1 MTPITRECPSCQRNY
16 SVYFHGCLWLNAM
29 RGDGVKM
36 ADYSREHYDFPLTKK
51 SENKPL
57 KGVRVI
63 DAGNMVA
70 APFAT
75 VLLADFGADVIKIEH
90 PKYGD
95 GQRKLEPI
103 KDGIPLWWKSVARNK
118 RCITLDLGKPQG
130 AAIFKELIKGQ
141 DVIVEN
147 YRPGTFEKWGIGP
160 DVIHGIDPRIILL
173 RISGF
178 GQTGPYK
185 DRAGFG
191 RVAEA
196 MSGLTNLIGEPDGP
210 PMSQGY
216 PLGDLISG
224 IFGSLSVMMALYH
237 RDVGGGVGQV
247 IDLALFEAVF
257 RFLDFDPIQYDQM
270 KTVHMRTGNRV
281 AYVAP
286 SSMFRTKEGKY
297 LTLAAS
303 TQSVWLRL
311 AEAIGRKDLTTDP
324 KFIDNSARVVNSV
337 EINGI
342 VGDWI
347 GQHTRQEVIEQF
359 DKFGVAY
366 SAVFD
371 MEDAFRDVQ
380 YRAREAMVR
389 VPDPDLGEAIVQNV
403 VPKFSA
409 TPGSV
414 DFLGPHMGA
423 HNEEIFCGELGLS
436 KERLKELKDAGII

>member
-1 MTPITRECPSCQRNY
+1 
-16 SVYFHGCLWLNAM
+16 
-29 RGDGVKM
+29 M
-36 ADYSREHYDFPLTKK
+36 ADYTKEHYDFPLTRK

-57 KGVRVI
+57 QGVRVI

-75 VLLADFGADVIKIEH
+75 VLLADFGAEVIKIEH
-90 PKYGD
+90 PRYGD

-103 KDGIPLWWKSVARNK
+103 MNDIPLWWKSVSRNK
-118 RCITLDLGKPQG
+118 RCITLDLGKPEG
-130 AAIFKELIKGQ
+130 AEIFKELVRGQ
-141 DVIVEN
+141 DVVVEN
-147 YRPGTFEKWGIGP
+147 YRPGTFEKWGIGYDTLRAVEP
-160 DVIHGIDPRIILL
+160 KIILL

-178 GQTGPYK
+178 GQTGPYAS
-185 DRAGFG
+185 RAGFG

-210 PMSQGY
+210 PMSPGY
-216 PLGDLISG
+216 PLGDLIAG

-237 RDVGGGVGQV
+237 RDVRGGTGQV
-247 IDLALFEAVF
+247 IDLALYEAVF

-270 KTVHMRTGNRV
+270 KIVHMRTGNRV

-286 SSMFRTKEGKY
+286 SSMFKTQDGKY

-303 TQSVWLRL
+303 TQNVWVRL
-311 AEAIGRKDLTTDP
+311 AKAIEREELIHDP
-324 KFIDNSARVVNSV
+324 KFVDNSARVVNSA

-342 VGDWI
+342 VGAWI
-347 GQHTRQEVIEQF
+347 EQHTRDEVIERFDQF
-359 DKFGVAY
+359 EVAY
-366 SAVFD
+366 SPVFD
-371 MEDAFRDVQ
+371 MEDVFGDLQ

-389 VPDPDLGEAIVQNV
+389 VPDTDLGEAIVQNV

-414 DFLGPHMGA
+414 DFLGAKMGA
-423 HNEEIFCGELGLS
+423 HNEEIYGDQLGFT
-436 KERLKELKDAGII
+436 KERLKQLKDAGVI

>member
-1 MTPITRECPSCQRNY
+1 
-16 SVYFHGCLWLNAM
+16 
-29 RGDGVKM
+29 M
-36 ADYSREHYDFPLTKK
+36 ADYVKEHYDFPLTKK
-51 SENKPL
+51 SEHKPL

-75 VLLADFGADVIKIEH
+75 VLLADFGAEVIKIEH

-103 KDGIPLWWKSVARNK
+103 MDGIPLWWKSVARNK
-118 RCITLDLGKPQG
+118 RCITLDLGKPEG
-130 AAIFKELIKGQ
+130 AEIFKQIVKGQ
-141 DVIVEN
+141 DVVVEN

-160 DVIHGIDPRIILL
+160 DVLRNIDPRIIML

-185 DRAGFG
+185 NRAGFG

-210 PMSQGY
+210 PMSPGY
-216 PLGDLISG
+216 PLGDLIAG
-224 IFGSLSVMMALYH
+224 IFGSLSIMMALYH
-237 RDVGGGVGQV
+237 RDLRGGEGQV
-247 IDLALFEAVF
+247 IDLGLFEAVF

-270 KTVHMRTGNRV
+270 KIVHKRTGNRV

-286 SSMFRTKEGKY
+286 SSMFKTKDGKY

-303 TQSVWLRL
+303 TQGVWLRL
-311 AEAIGRKDLTTDP
+311 AEAIGRKDMTTDA
-324 KFIDNSARVVNSV
+324 KFIDNPARVENSV
-337 EINGI
+337 ECNGI
-342 VGDWI
+342 VGAWI
-347 GQHTRQEVIEQF
+347 EQHTRDEVIEHF
-359 DKFGVAY
+359 DKHGVAY

-371 MEDAFRDVQ
+371 MEDAFRDLQ

-414 DFLGPHMGA
+414 DFLGRKLGED
-423 HNEEIFCGELGLS
+423 NEAIYCGELGIS
-436 KERLKELKDAGII
+436 KERLAELKAAGVV

>member
-1 MTPITRECPSCQRNY
+1 
-16 SVYFHGCLWLNAM
+16 
-29 RGDGVKM
+29 M
-36 ADYSREHYDFPLTKK
+36 ADYIKEHYDFPLTQV
-51 SENKPL
+51 SANKPL

-103 KDGIPLWWKSVARNK
+103 MNGIPLWWKSVARNK
-118 RCITLDLGKPQG
+118 RCITLDLGKPEG
-130 AAIFKELIKGQ
+130 AEIFKQIAKGK

-160 DVIHGIDPRIILL
+160 EKLHTIDPRIIML

-185 DRAGFG
+185 NRAGFG

-210 PMSQGY
+210 PMSPGY
-216 PLGDLISG
+216 PLGDLIAG

-237 RDVGGGVGQV
+237 RDLHGGAGQV

-270 KTVHMRTGNRV
+270 KTVHKRTGNRV

-286 SSMFRTKEGKY
+286 SSMFKTKDGKY

-303 TQSVWLRL
+303 TQNVWLRL

-324 KFIDNSARVVNSV
+324 KFLDNPARVENSV
-337 EINGI
+337 EVNGI
-342 VGDWI
+342 VGAWI
-347 GQHTRQEVIEQF
+347 EQHTRDQVIEHF

-371 MEDAFRDVQ
+371 MEDAFRDIQ

-389 VPDPDLGEAIVQNV
+389 VPDADLGEAIVQNV

-414 DFLGPHMGA
+414 DFLGRKLGED
-423 HNEEIFCGELGLS
+423 NEAIYCGELGLS
-436 KERLKELKDAGII
+436 KEKLQQLKEAGII

>member
-1 MTPITRECPSCQRNY
+1 VTT
-16 SVYFHGCLWLNAM
+16 
-29 RGDGVKM
+29 
-36 ADYSREHYDFPLTKK
+36 K

-57 KGVRVI
+57 TGVRVI

-75 VLLADFGADVIKIEH
+75 VLLADFGAEVIKIEH

-103 KDGIPLWWKSVARNK
+103 MNGIPLWWKSVSRNK
-118 RCITLDLGKPQG
+118 RCITLDLGKPEG
-130 AAIFKELIKGQ
+130 ADIFKRLIKGT

-147 YRPGTFEKWGIGP
+147 YRPGTFEKWGIGY
-160 DVIHGIDPRIILL
+160 DAIRAIDPKIILL

-185 DRAGFG
+185 NRAGFG

-196 MSGLTNLIGEPDGP
+196 MGGLTNLIGEADGP
-210 PMSQGY
+210 PMSPGY
-216 PLGDLISG
+216 PLGDLIAG
-224 IFGSLSVMMALYH
+224 IFGSLSIMMALYH
-237 RDVGGGVGQV
+237 RDLRGGEGQV

-270 KTVHMRTGNRV
+270 QTVHMRTGNRV

-286 SSMFRTKEGKY
+286 SSMFKTKDGKY

-303 TQSVWLRL
+303 TQNVWVRL
-311 AEAIGRKDLTTDP
+311 AEAIGRKDMITDP
-324 KFIDNSARVVNSV
+324 KFIDNPARVENSV
-337 EINGI
+337 ECNGI
-342 VGDWI
+342 VGAWI
-347 GQHTRQEVIEQF
+347 EQHSRDEVIEHF
-359 DKFGVAY
+359 DKHGVAY

-371 MEDAFRDVQ
+371 MEDAFRDIQ

-389 VPDPDLGEAIVQNV
+389 VPDADLGEAIVQNV

-414 DFLGPHMGA
+414 DFLGRKLGED
-423 HNEEIFCGELGLS
+423 NEAIYCGELGIS
-436 KERLKELKDAGII
+436 KERLKELKEAGII

>member
-1 MTPITRECPSCQRNY
+1 
-16 SVYFHGCLWLNAM
+16 
-29 RGDGVKM
+29 M
-36 ADYSREHYDFPLTKK
+36 ADYIKEHYDFPLTKM
-51 SENKPL
+51 SVNKPL

-75 VLLADFGADVIKIEH
+75 VLLADFGAEVIKIEH
-90 PKYGD
+90 PKNGD

-103 KDGIPLWWKSVARNK
+103 MDGIPLWWKSVARNK
-118 RCITLDLGKPQG
+118 RCITLDLGKPEG
-130 AAIFKELIKGQ
+130 GEIFRQIVKGQ
-141 DVIVEN
+141 DVVVEN

-160 DVIHGIDPRIILL
+160 DVLRGIDPRIIML

-185 DRAGFG
+185 NRAGFG

-210 PMSQGY
+210 PMSPGY
-216 PLGDLISG
+216 PLGDLIAG
-224 IFGSLSVMMALYH
+224 IFGSLSIMMALYH
-237 RDVGGGVGQV
+237 RDQHGGSGQV
-247 IDLALFEAVF
+247 IDLGLFEAVF

-270 KTVHMRTGNRV
+270 KTVHHRTGNRV

-286 SSMFRTKEGKY
+286 SSMFKTKDGKY

-311 AEAIGRKDLTTDP
+311 AEAIGRKDMTTDP
-324 KFIDNSARVVNSV
+324 KFLDNSARVENSI
-337 EINGI
+337 ECNGV
-342 VGDWI
+342 VGAWI
-347 GQHTRQEVIEQF
+347 EQHTRDEVIEHF
-359 DKFGVAY
+359 DKHGVAY

-371 MEDAFRDVQ
+371 MEDAFRDIQ

-403 VPKFSA
+403 VPKFSD

-414 DFLGPHMGA
+414 DFLGRKLGED
-423 HNEEIFCGELGLS
+423 NEAIYCGELGFS
-436 KERLKELKDAGII
+436 KEKLAELKAAEII

>member
-1 MTPITRECPSCQRNY
+1 M
-16 SVYFHGCLWLNAM
+16 
-29 RGDGVKM
+29 GDYIK
-36 ADYSREHYDFPLTKK
+36 EHYDFPLTQK
-51 SENKPL
+51 SANKPL

-103 KDGIPLWWKSVARNK
+103 MNGIPLWWKSVARNK
-118 RCITLDLGKPQG
+118 RCITLDLGKPEG
-130 AAIFKELIKGQ
+130 GEIFKKLIKGT

-160 DVIHGIDPRIILL
+160 DVIRTIDPRIILL

-185 DRAGFG
+185 NRAGFG

-210 PMSQGY
+210 PMSPGY
-216 PLGDLISG
+216 PLGDLIAG

-237 RDVGGGVGQV
+237 RDLRGGDGQV

-270 KTVHMRTGNRV
+270 KVVHKRTGNRV

-286 SSMFRTKEGKY
+286 SSMFKTKDGKY

-311 AEAIGRKDLTTDP
+311 VEAIGRNDMATDP
-324 KFIDNSARVVNSV
+324 KFIDNPARVENSV
-337 EINGI
+337 ECNGV
-342 VGDWI
+342 VGAWI
-347 GQHTRQEVIEQF
+347 EKHTRDEVIEQF
-359 DKFGVAY
+359 DKHGVAY

-371 MEDAFRDVQ
+371 MEDAFRDIQ

-414 DFLGPHMGA
+414 DYLGQKMGT
-423 HNEEIFCGELGLS
+423 HNEEIFSGELGLS
-436 KERLKELKDAGII
+436 KERLKELKEAGII

>member
-1 MTPITRECPSCQRNY
+1 
-16 SVYFHGCLWLNAM
+16 
-29 RGDGVKM
+29 M
-36 ADYSREHYDFPLTKK
+36 ADYIKEHYDFPLTKK
-51 SENKPL
+51 SEHKPL

-75 VLLADFGADVIKIEH
+75 VLLADFGAEVIKIEH

-103 KDGIPLWWKSVARNK
+103 MKGIPLWWKSVARNK
-118 RCITLDLGKPQG
+118 RCITLDLGKPEG
-130 AAIFKELIKGQ
+130 AEIFRQLAKGQ

-147 YRPGTFEKWGIGP
+147 YRPGTFEKWGISYDALRAIVP
-160 DVIHGIDPRIILL
+160 KIIFL

-185 DRAGFG
+185 NRAGFG

-210 PMSQGY
+210 PMSPGY
-216 PLGDLISG
+216 PLGDLIAG

-237 RDVGGGVGQV
+237 RDARGGEGQV
-247 IDLALFEAVF
+247 IDLALYEAVF

-286 SSMFRTKEGKY
+286 SSMFKTKDGKY

-303 TQSVWLRL
+303 TQNVWERL
-311 AEAIGRKDLTTDP
+311 ADAIGRKDLVTNP
-324 KFIDNSARVVNSV
+324 KFIDNPARVENSI
-337 EINGI
+337 ECNGL
-342 VGDWI
+342 VGSWI
-347 GQHTRQEVIEQF
+347 EQKTRDEVVEQF

-371 MEDAFRDVQ
+371 MEDAFRDLQ

-389 VPDPDLGEAIVQNV
+389 VPDADLGEAIVQNV
-403 VPKFSA
+403 VPKMSA

-414 DFLGPHMGA
+414 DFLGRKLGED
-423 HNEEIFCGELGLS
+423 NEEIYCGELGLS
-436 KERLKELKDAGII
+436 KEKLKELKEAGIV

>member
-1 MTPITRECPSCQRNY
+1 MPAE
-16 SVYFHGCLWLNAM
+16 
-29 RGDGVKM
+29 GDGLTM
-36 ADYSREHYDFPLTKK
+36 ADYIKEHYDFPLAKK
-51 SENKPL
+51 SENEPL

-118 RCITLDLGKPQG
+118 RCITLDLGKPEG
-130 AAIFKELIKGQ
+130 SALFKQLIKGK

-147 YRPGTFEKWGIGP
+147 YRPGTFEKWGIGA
-160 DVIHGIDPRIILL
+160 DVIRGIDPRIILL

-185 DRAGFG
+185 ERAGFG

-210 PMSQGY
+210 PMSPGY

-237 RDVGGGVGQV
+237 RDVRGGAGQV

-311 AEAIGRKDLTTDP
+311 AEAIGRKELTTDP
-324 KFIDNSARVVNSV
+324 KFIDNPARVVNSV

-347 GQHTRQEVIEQF
+347 GKHTRQEVIEQF

-371 MEDAFRDVQ
+371 MEDAFRDIQ

-414 DFLGPHMGA
+414 DFLGPPMGA

-436 KERLKELKDAGII
+436 KERLAELKAVGVI

>member
-1 MTPITRECPSCQRNY
+1 
-16 SVYFHGCLWLNAM
+16 
-29 RGDGVKM
+29 M
-36 ADYSREHYDFPLTKK
+36 ADYAKEHYDFPLTKK
-51 SENKPL
+51 SEHKPL

-103 KDGIPLWWKSVARNK
+103 MDGIPLWWKSVSRNK
-118 RCITLDLGKPQG
+118 RCITLDLGKPEG
-130 AAIFKELIKGQ
+130 ADIFKKLVKGT

-147 YRPGTFEKWGIGP
+147 YRPGTFEKWGIGY
-160 DVIHGIDPRIILL
+160 DAIRAIDPRIIML

-185 DRAGFG
+185 NRAGFG

-210 PMSQGY
+210 PMSPGY
-216 PLGDLISG
+216 PLGDLIAG

-237 RDVGGGVGQV
+237 RDLRGGEGQM
-247 IDLALFEAVF
+247 IDLALYEAVF

-270 KTVHMRTGNRV
+270 KIVHKRTGNRV

-286 SSMFRTKEGKY
+286 SSMFKTKDGKY

-311 AEAIGRKDLTTDP
+311 AEAIGRIDMTTDP
-324 KFIDNSARVVNSV
+324 KFIDNSARVEN
-337 EINGI
+337 IRRMQRCRRRL
-342 VGDWI
+342 D
-347 GQHTRQEVIEQF
+347 RA
-359 DKFGVAY
+359 AY
-366 SAVFD
+366 P
-371 MEDAFRDVQ
+371 R
-380 YRAREAMVR
+380 
-389 VPDPDLGEAIVQNV
+389 
-403 VPKFSA
+403 
-409 TPGSV
+409 
-414 DFLGPHMGA
+414 
-423 HNEEIFCGELGLS
+423 
-436 KERLKELKDAGII
+436 

>member
-1 MTPITRECPSCQRNY
+1 
-16 SVYFHGCLWLNAM
+16 
-29 RGDGVKM
+29 M
-36 ADYSREHYDFPLTKK
+36 ADYAKEHYDFPLSKK
-51 SENKPL
+51 SEHKPL
-57 KGVRVI
+57 NGVRVI

-103 KDGIPLWWKSVARNK
+103 MDGIPLWWKSVARNK
-118 RCITLDLGKPQG
+118 RCITLDLGKPEG
-130 AAIFKELIKGQ
+130 ADIFKRLVKGT
-141 DVIVEN
+141 DVVVEN
-147 YRPGTFEKWGIGP
+147 YRPGTFEKWGIGYEA
-160 DVIHGIDPRIILL
+160 IRAIDPRIIML

-185 DRAGFG
+185 NRAGFG

-210 PMSQGY
+210 PMSPGY
-216 PLGDLISG
+216 PLGDLIAG

-237 RDVGGGVGQV
+237 RDLRGGEGQM
-247 IDLALFEAVF
+247 IDLALYEAVF

-286 SSMFRTKEGKY
+286 SSMFKTKDGKY

-311 AEAIGRKDLTTDP
+311 AEAIGRQDMTTDP
-324 KFIDNSARVVNSV
+324 KFIDNSARVENSL
-337 EINGI
+337 ECNGI
-342 VGDWI
+342 VGAWI
-347 GQHTRQEVIEQF
+347 AQHTRDEVIEHF
-359 DKFGVAY
+359 DKHGVAY

-371 MEDAFRDVQ
+371 MEDAFRDLQ

-403 VPKFSA
+403 VPKFSG

-414 DFLGPHMGA
+414 DFLGRKLGED
-423 HNEEIFCGELGLS
+423 NETILCGELGLS
-436 KERLKELKDAGII
+436 KEKLKELKDSGIV

>member
-1 MTPITRECPSCQRNY
+1 
-16 SVYFHGCLWLNAM
+16 
-29 RGDGVKM
+29 M
-36 ADYSREHYDFPLTKK
+36 ADYAKEHYDFPLTKK
-51 SENKPL
+51 SEHKPL
-57 KGVRVI
+57 TGVRVI

-103 KDGIPLWWKSVARNK
+103 MDGIPLWWKSVARNK
-118 RCITLDLGKPQG
+118 RCITLDLGKPEG
-130 AAIFKELIKGQ
+130 ADIFKRLVKGT

-147 YRPGTFEKWGIGP
+147 YRPGTFEKWGIGY
-160 DVIHGIDPRIILL
+160 DAIRAIDPRIIML

-185 DRAGFG
+185 NRAGFG

-210 PMSQGY
+210 PMSPGY
-216 PLGDLISG
+216 PLGDLIAG

-237 RDVGGGVGQV
+237 RDLRNGEGQM
-247 IDLALFEAVF
+247 IDLALYEAVF

-270 KTVHMRTGNRV
+270 KTVHKRTGNRV

-286 SSMFRTKEGKY
+286 SSMFKTKDGKY

-311 AEAIGRKDLTTDP
+311 AEAIGRQDMTTDP
-324 KFIDNSARVVNSV
+324 KFIDNSARVGNTV
-337 EINGI
+337 ECNGI
-342 VGDWI
+342 VGTWI
-347 GQHTRQEVIEQF
+347 EQHTRDEVIEHF
-359 DKFGVAY
+359 DKHGVAY

-371 MEDAFRDVQ
+371 MEDAFRDLQ

-414 DFLGPHMGA
+414 DFLGRKLGED
-423 HNEEIFCGELGLS
+423 NEAILCGELGLS
-436 KERLKELKDAGII
+436 KEKLKDLKDAGIV

>member
-1 MTPITRECPSCQRNY
+1 MENPLEDRNR
-16 SVYFHGCLWLNAM
+16 SL
-29 RGDGVKM
+29 M
-36 ADYSREHYDFPLTKK
+36 ADYIKEHYDFPLTKK
-51 SENKPL
+51 SEHKPL
-57 KGVRVI
+57 QGVRVI

-75 VLLADFGADVIKIEH
+75 VLLADFGAEVIKIEH

-103 KDGIPLWWKSVARNK
+103 MNGIPLWWKSVARNK
-118 RCITLDLGKPQG
+118 RCITLDLGKPEG
-130 AAIFKELIKGQ
+130 AAIFKELVKGQ
-141 DVIVEN
+141 DVVVEN
-147 YRPGTFEKWGIGP
+147 YRPGTFEKWGIGYDALRAIVP
-160 DVIHGIDPRIILL
+160 KIIFL

-185 DRAGFG
+185 NRAGFG

-210 PMSQGY
+210 PMSPGY
-216 PLGDLISG
+216 PLGDLIAG

-237 RDVGGGVGQV
+237 RDARGGEGQV
-247 IDLALFEAVF
+247 IDLALYEAVF

-286 SSMFRTKEGKY
+286 SSMFKTKDGKY

-303 TQSVWLRL
+303 TQNVWERL
-311 AEAIGRKDLTTDP
+311 AEAIGRKDLITNP
-324 KFIDNSARVVNSV
+324 KFIDNPARVENSI
-337 EINGI
+337 ECNGL
-342 VGDWI
+342 VGAWI
-347 GQHTRQEVIEQF
+347 EQKTRDEVIEHF

-371 MEDAFRDVQ
+371 MEDAFRDLQ

-403 VPKFSA
+403 VPKMSG

-414 DFLGPHMGA
+414 DFLGRKLGED
-423 HNEEIFCGELGLS
+423 NEAIYCGELGMS
-436 KERLKELKDAGII
+436 KEKLKDLTQAGIV